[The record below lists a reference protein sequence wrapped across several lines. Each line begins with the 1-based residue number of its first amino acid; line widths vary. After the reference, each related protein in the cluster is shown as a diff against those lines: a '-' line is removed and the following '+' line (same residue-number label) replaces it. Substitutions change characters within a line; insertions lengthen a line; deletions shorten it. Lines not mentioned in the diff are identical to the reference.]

1 MLKGGGKRSSKPF
14 YHIMTKT
21 TNAQVILTN
30 TSLHTLCKDIA
41 QRPYIEACGVLL
53 GTQDQ
58 QGNWHIEEAHPLRNT
73 FSSPVYFEFDPEE
86 LLMTEL
92 TYPGKIIG
100 VYHSHPTGFAR
111 ASHTDRE
118 NMRRVNHEQKI
129 PWLWLIICGPFD
141 ANFTSQH
148 LIHTISSAMIA
159 YHHYEHQGLC
169 KVKIELER
177 VQENA
182 PPKSIS

>member
-1 MLKGGGKRSSKPF
+1 MVKGGGKRYSKPF
-14 YHIMTKT
+14 HHTMTKT
-21 TNAQVILTN
+21 ANAQVTLTN
-30 TSLHTLCKDIA
+30 TSLHTLCTDIA
-41 QRPYIEACGVLL
+41 QRPHIEACGILL

-58 QGNWHIEEAHPLRNT
+58 QGNWHIEEAYPLRNT

-86 LLMTEL
+86 LLLTEL
-92 TYPGKIIG
+92 AHPGEIIG

-141 ANFTSQH
+141 ADFTPQ
-148 LIHTISSAMIA
+148 LLTHTISTTMIA
-159 YHHYEHQGLC
+159 YHHYEHRGLC
-169 KVKIELER
+169 KIKIELER
-177 VQENA
+177 VQENT
-182 PPKSIS
+182 PPGS

>member
-1 MLKGGGKRSSKPF
+1 MLKDGGKRSKKPF
-14 YHIMTKT
+14 HHIMTKT
-21 TNAQVILTN
+21 ANTQVTLTN

-92 TYPGKIIG
+92 TYPGEIIG

-118 NMRRVNHEQKI
+118 NMQRVNHEQKI
-129 PWLWLIICGPFD
+129 PWLWLIICGPFN
-141 ANFTSQH
+141 AHFTPHH
-148 LIHTISSAMIA
+148 LTHNISTSMIA

-177 VQENA
+177 VQENT
-182 PPKSIS
+182 PPVS

>member
-1 MLKGGGKRSSKPF
+1 
-14 YHIMTKT
+14 MTKT
-21 TNAQVILTN
+21 ASAQVTLTN
-30 TSLHTLCKDIA
+30 TSLYTLYKDIA
-41 QRPYIEACGVLL
+41 QRPHIEACGVLL

-58 QGNWHIEEAHPLRNT
+58 QGNWYVKEAHPLRNT

-92 TYPGKIIG
+92 AHPNEIVG

-118 NMRRVNHEQKI
+118 NMRRVNREQLI

-141 ANFTSQH
+141 AHFTPQGLAHNIPTSM
-148 LIHTISSAMIA
+148 IS

-169 KVKIELER
+169 KVNIALEEG
-177 VQENA
+177 QENKNTSGA
-182 PPKSIS
+182 NT

>member
-1 MLKGGGKRSSKPF
+1 MEANGPKKPF
-14 YHIMTKT
+14 HHIMTKT
-21 TNAQVILTN
+21 ANTQVTLTN

-92 TYPGKIIG
+92 TYPGEIIG

-118 NMRRVNHEQKI
+118 NMQRVNQQQHI
-129 PWLWLIICGPFD
+129 PWVWLIICGPFNED
-141 ANFTSQH
+141 FERQCLAQSITS
-148 LIHTISSAMIA
+148 SMIA
-159 YHHYEHQGLC
+159 YHHYEQEGLC
-169 KVKIELER
+169 KVRIQPGLVEEKHRLE
-177 VQENA
+177 
-182 PPKSIS
+182 

>member
-1 MLKGGGKRSSKPF
+1 
-14 YHIMTKT
+14 MTKT
-21 TNAQVILTN
+21 ASAQVTLTN
-30 TSLHTLCKDIA
+30 TSLYTLYKDIA
-41 QRPYIEACGVLL
+41 QRPQIEACGVLL

-58 QGNWHIEEAHPLRNT
+58 QGNWHVEEAQPLRNT

-92 TYPGKIIG
+92 AHPDEIIG

-118 NMRRVNHEQKI
+118 NMRRVNREQLI

-141 ANFTSQH
+141 AHFTPQS
-148 LIHTISSAMIA
+148 LARNSPTSMIA
-159 YHHYEHQGLC
+159 YHHYEHHGLC
-169 KVKIELER
+169 KVKIELEQ
-177 VQENA
+177 VQEN
-182 PPKSIS
+182 PPPGS